1 MIQKGARTLAAGKA
15 LAEGLAAL
23 MPALQKDGNG
33 PKFCS
38 YKITQE
44 IVAEHSL

>member
-1 MIQKGARTLAAGKA
+1 MKIEGGFAAFS
-15 LAEGLAAL
+15 
-23 MPALQKDGNG
+23 LQKDGNG